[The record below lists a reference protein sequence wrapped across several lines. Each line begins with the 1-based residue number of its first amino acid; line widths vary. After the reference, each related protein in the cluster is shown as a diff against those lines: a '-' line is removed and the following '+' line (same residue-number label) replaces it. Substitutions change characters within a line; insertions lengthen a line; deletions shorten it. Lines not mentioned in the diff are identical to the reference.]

1 MDSILLSMISDLLWL
16 ALDKYNYFL
25 KNISQT
31 IIVLYN
37 TLTFKVK
44 RFYKSM
50 SLIKVILVKNLQI

>member
-37 TLTFKVK
+37 ILTFKLK

>member
-1 MDSILLSMISDLLWL
+1 MDSILLSMISDVLWL

-25 KNISQT
+25 KNISRT

-37 TLTFKVK
+37 ILTFKVK
-44 RFYKSM
+44 RFYKSV